1 MAQALFHGDDSKT
14 GAALYVDNCGACHR
28 TDGKGYARVF
38 PALAGNPV
46 VTGSDP
52 TSLVH
57 IVLKGGTLPAT
68 HQAPSSFTMPPFGWR
83 MNDQEIADVV
93 NFIRTSWGNQA
104 PSVSVDEV
112 RRLRKDTGAA
122 AVGDI
127 PPPGSAAAD
136 RG

>member
-1 MAQALFHGDDSKT
+1 
-14 GAALYVDNCGACHR
+14 
-28 TDGKGYARVF
+28 
-38 PALAGNPV
+38 
-46 VTGSDP
+46 
-52 TSLVH
+52 
-57 IVLKGGTLPAT
+57 
-68 HQAPSSFTMPPFGWR
+68 MPPFGWR

-122 AVGDI
+122 VVGDI

>member
-1 MAQALFHGDDSKT
+1 
-14 GAALYVDNCGACHR
+14 
-28 TDGKGYARVF
+28 
-38 PALAGNPV
+38 
-46 VTGSDP
+46 
-52 TSLVH
+52 
-57 IVLKGGTLPAT
+57 
-68 HQAPSSFTMPPFGWR
+68 MPPFGWR

-112 RRLRKDTGAA
+112 RRLRKDSAA

-127 PPPGSAAAD
+127 PPPGPAAAD

>member
-1 MAQALFHGDDSKT
+1 
-14 GAALYVDNCGACHR
+14 HR

-104 PSVSVDEV
+104 PDLVDADAW
-112 RRLRKDTGAA
+112 RLVA
-122 AVGDI
+122 
-127 PPPGSAAAD
+127 
-136 RG
+136 

>member
-1 MAQALFHGDDSKT
+1 
-14 GAALYVDNCGACHR
+14 
-28 TDGKGYARVF
+28 
-38 PALAGNPV
+38 
-46 VTGSDP
+46 
-52 TSLVH
+52 
-57 IVLKGGTLPAT
+57 
-68 HQAPSSFTMPPFGWR
+68 MPPFGWR

-127 PPPGSAAAD
+127 PPPGPAAAD